1 MPSRNAL
8 NATHD
13 SIASLHA
20 LRSDFS
26 FAHFLSPHAKQ
37 TRRRCKRGLKNTA
50 YTRQLLL
57 PSSVLGC
64 NYTHTLT
71 HTRTHAQGDLLC
83 QGCTRGCTRAH
94 TAVWIYSFVSHTT
107 FFDDQLCTFSH
118 SLSRLLFLFIFVIH
132 FAPPF
137 AVPALLLLLL
147 LRLLRFF
154 AKIVQQI
161 GGKLRRIWLVSV
173 SGCWDCR

>member
-8 NATHD
+8 NATLD

-64 NYTHTLT
+64 NYTHALT
-71 HTRTHAQGDLLC
+71 HTRTHRETYFVKDALGAVRVHTLLC
-83 QGCTRGCTRAH
+83 GYIRLFH
-94 TAVWIYSFVSHTT
+94 TPLSSTT
-107 FFDDQLCTFSH
+107 NFA
-118 SLSRLLFLFIFVIH
+118 LFLTRSLACFSYLFLSFTLH
-132 FAPPF
+132 RPS
-137 AVPALLLLLL
+137 LC
-147 LRLLRFF
+147 RHCCCY
-154 AKIVQQI
+154 
-161 GGKLRRIWLVSV
+161 
-173 SGCWDCR
+173 GCCGCCVFSLKSCS